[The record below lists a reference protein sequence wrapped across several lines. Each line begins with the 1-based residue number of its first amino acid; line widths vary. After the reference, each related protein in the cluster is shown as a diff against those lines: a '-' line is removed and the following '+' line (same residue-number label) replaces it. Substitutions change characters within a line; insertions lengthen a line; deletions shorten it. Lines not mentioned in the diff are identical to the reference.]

1 MAMPCAVPAVP
12 RHRSRPTPLPPLT
25 SLATALALRNVSI
38 EVLPLVALK
47 RSREAARKHPQKQ
60 LTQIAASIR
69 EYGFNTPVAIDGTDT
84 IIAGHA
90 RVAAAK
96 LAGLK
101 EIPTVRLSHLSPSQ
115 VRAYAL
121 ADNKL
126 AEGATWDD
134 DMLKVVLTDLCA
146 SNVDFDVEAI
156 GFDPVEV
163 DVIIHGTDDTAPED
177 QCDEVLPQI
186 RKVAVSRSGDV
197 WRLDRH
203 MFACADALDATSY
216 ALVLGDAKATL
227 IISDAP
233 YNVPIQRHVS
243 GLGRHQHREFAMA
256 SGEMTPAEFTAF
268 LRTVFGH
275 LAAHSVDGS
284 LHYLFM
290 DHRHMDEILAAGG
303 ATYKERKNLLVWKKT
318 NASMGSQYRSQ
329 HELIFLYKHGS
340 APHIN
345 NIQLGS
351 NGRYRTN
358 VLEYAG
364 ANVFRAERD
373 EELERHP
380 TPKPVT
386 MIEDLI
392 RDSSHINDWVLDC
405 FVGGG
410 TIFIAAEK
418 THRRAA
424 GIEIDPLYS
433 DLSIERWQALTGKS
447 AVLVSTGQTFAE
459 VAQVRLARAAD
470 TEKEAQ
476 S

>member
-1 MAMPCAVPAVP
+1 MAMQCAVSAVP
-12 RHRSRPTPLPPLT
+12 RHRSRPTPPSPLK
-25 SLATALALRNVSI
+25 SIATALAFRNLTI
-38 EVLPLVALK
+38 EMLPPGALK
-47 RSREAARKHPQKQ
+47 RNPQATRKHPQKQ
-60 LTQIAASIR
+60 LERIAASMK
-69 EYGFNTPVAIDGTDT
+69 EYGCNMPVAIDNTNM

-96 LAGLK
+96 IAGFA
-101 EIPTVRLSHLSPSQ
+101 EIPTVRLSHLTTSQ
-115 VRAYAL
+115 VRAYTI

-126 AEGATWDD
+126 AEGAAWDD
-134 DMLKVVLTDLCA
+134 DMLKVVLTELLEV
-146 SNVDFDVEAI
+146 NVDLNFEAVGFEQVELDLI
-156 GFDPVEV
+156 ML
-163 DVIIHGTDDTAPED
+163 GTDTAADDEPPEAPGA
-177 QCDEVLPQI
+177 L
-186 RKVAVSRSGDV
+186 RKVAVTLLGDV
-197 WRLDRH
+197 WRLGCH
-203 MFACADALDATSY
+203 MFACADALDPASY
-216 ALVLGDAKATL
+216 ALVLGDTKATL
-227 IISDAP
+227 VISDAP
-233 YNVPIQRHVS
+233 YNVPVQRHVS

-256 SGEMTPAEFTAF
+256 SGEMTPAEFTTF
-268 LRTVFGH
+268 LCTAFGH

-290 DHRHMDEILAAGG
+290 DPRHMDEMLAAGG

-329 HELIFLYKHGS
+329 HELIFLYKHGR

-345 NIQLGS
+345 NIQLGA

-364 ANVFRAERD
+364 ANTFRVGRD

-380 TPKPVT
+380 TPKPVAL
-386 MIEDLI
+386 IADLI

-410 TIFIAAEK
+410 TIFVAAEK

-424 GIEIDPLYS
+424 GIEIDPLYC
-433 DLSIERWQALTGKS
+433 DLSIERWQALTGQS

-459 VAQVRLARAAD
+459 VAQARLACPAD
-470 TEKEAQ
+470 AKVGAQ
-476 S
+476 P

>member
-1 MAMPCAVPAVP
+1 M
-12 RHRSRPTPLPPLT
+12 LPP
-25 SLATALALRNVSI
+25 
-38 EVLPLVALK
+38 EALK
-47 RSREAARKHPQKQ
+47 RSPQATRKHPHKQ
-60 LTQIAASIR
+60 LERIAASMKA
-69 EYGFNTPVAIDGTDT
+69 YGCNMPVAIDDTNT
-84 IIAGHA
+84 IIVGHA

-96 LAGLK
+96 LVGFK
-101 EIPTVRLSHLSPSQ
+101 EIPTVRLSHLSASQ
-115 VRAYAL
+115 VRAYAI

-126 AEGATWDD
+126 AEGATWDE
-134 DMLKVVLTDLCA
+134 DMLKVVLTELFEADVDL
-146 SNVDFDVEAI
+146 DVEAM
-156 GFDPVEV
+156 GFEQVEL
-163 DVIIHGTDDTAPED
+163 DLIMLGIDTPADDEPDEAP
-177 QCDEVLPQI
+177 LPI
-186 RKVAVSRSGDV
+186 RKVAVTRRGDV

-203 MFACADALDATSY
+203 MFACADALDAASY
-216 ALVLGDAKATL
+216 ALVLGDTKVTL
-227 IISDAP
+227 VISDAP
-233 YNVPIQRHVS
+233 YNVPVQRHVS

-256 SGEMTPAEFTAF
+256 SGEMTPAEFSTF

-345 NIQLGS
+345 NIQLGA

-364 ANVFRAERD
+364 ANTFRVGRD

-386 MIEDLI
+386 LIADLI

-410 TIFIAAEK
+410 TIFIAAEN

-424 GIEIDPLYS
+424 GIEIDPLYC

-447 AVLVSTGQTFAE
+447 AMLVSIGQTYAE
-459 VAQVRLARAAD
+459 VAQARLACAAD
-470 TEKEAQ
+470 AERGPQ
-476 S
+476 P

>member
-1 MAMPCAVPAVP
+1 MAMPAAPAVP
-12 RHRSRPTPLPPLT
+12 RHRSRHTPPSPLQPI
-25 SLATALALRNVSI
+25 AAALALRNLTI
-38 EVLPLVALK
+38 EMLPPERLK
-47 RSREAARKHPQKQ
+47 PSPQATRKHPQKQ
-60 LTQIAASIR
+60 IARLAASMK
-69 EYGFNTPVAIDGTDT
+69 EYGCNMPVAIDDSNT

-96 LAGLK
+96 LAALS
-101 EIPTVRLSHLSPSQ
+101 EIPTVRLSHLSASQ
-115 VRAYAL
+115 LRAYAI

-134 DMLKVVLTDLCA
+134 DMLKIVLTDLIEA
-146 SNVDFDVEAI
+146 DVDLSVENM
-156 GFDPVEV
+156 GFDHI
-163 DVIIHGTDDTAPED
+163 DLDLILLGTDAAADSEPEEAP
-177 QCDEVLPQI
+177 QAV
-186 RKVAVSRSGDV
+186 RKAAVTRRGDV
-197 WRLDRH
+197 WHLDRH
-203 MFACADALDATSY
+203 IFACADALDPGSY

-227 IISDAP
+227 VISDAP
-233 YNVPIQRHVS
+233 YNVPVQHHVS

-256 SGEMTPAEFTAF
+256 SGEMTAAEFTSF

-275 LAAHSVDGS
+275 LASHSVDGS

-290 DHRHMDEILAAGG
+290 DHRHIDEMLAAGG

-345 NIQLGS
+345 NIQLGAR
-351 NGRYRTN
+351 GRYRTN

-364 ANVFRAERD
+364 ANTFHADRD

-380 TPKPVT
+380 TPKPVAL
-386 MIEDLI
+386 IADLI
-392 RDSSHINDWVLDC
+392 RDSSHINDWVLDS

-424 GIEIDPLYS
+424 GIEIDPLYC
-433 DLSIERWQALTGKS
+433 DLSIERWQALAGKS
-447 AVLVSTGQTFAE
+447 AVLVTTGQTFAE
-459 VAQVRLARAAD
+459 VATARLACPAD
-470 TEKEAQ
+470 AELGAQ
-476 S
+476 P